1 MDNKLNFDDTIAY
14 INKKLDNNTDNQI
27 ILQKNILNSSDMNK
41 TFSYIESS
49 LNFLYEKSRLLEDLI
64 QYTDSYLKSEIV
76 ESISECKSLI
86 NTISNN
92 RDVIKNNSY
101 IKYNVPFVI
110 SNSNYLDR
118 NNNTYY
124 QNLK

>member
-64 QYTDSYLKSEIV
+64 QYTDCYK
-76 ESISECKSLI
+76 K
-86 NTISNN
+86 
-92 RDVIKNNSY
+92 
-101 IKYNVPFVI
+101 
-110 SNSNYLDR
+110 
-118 NNNTYY
+118 
-124 QNLK
+124 